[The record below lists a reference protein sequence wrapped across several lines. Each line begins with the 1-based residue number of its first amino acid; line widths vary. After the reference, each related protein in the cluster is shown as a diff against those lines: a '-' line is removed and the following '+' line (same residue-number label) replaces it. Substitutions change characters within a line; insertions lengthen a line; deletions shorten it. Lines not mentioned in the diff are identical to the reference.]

1 MSNSES
7 NFRIMLQAMLDK
19 VKSIA
24 NIKSDIKAIEPKLP
38 KVKIQG
44 KLDKTA
50 TQKELNSKIKTIK
63 PKVKVDADTTQ
74 AEKKIKKIGEQKN
87 KTTITPTVDNTQAVS
102 GLKQV
107 QKKTKTLWERFTA
120 NIFGS
125 NLIRMGTQKVIQA
138 VHEALRSIKEL
149 DTIKTDI
156 QMVSGTS
163 DSDVNAMMSSYNA
176 MAKTLSSTTKDVA
189 EAANEFLRMGESIQ
203 NTNELIRSSQILS
216 KVGMIESADAASYL
230 ISSLKGYKVAAEDS
244 LDIVSKLTSVD
255 LEAAVS
261 AGGLSE
267 ALSKCAN
274 IASNSGVTMDRLI
287 GYTATVGETTQKS
300 MSEVGNSFQAL
311 LSRMN
316 NIKIGRL
323 IDDETGES
331 LSDTEAVLNKLGI
344 RLRDTENTYRSF
356 DDVLDD
362 VGSRWESFTKV
373 EQNALSVAIA
383 GTRQRENF
391 EALMNNWGNAL
402 KYSETAANSAGSALE
417 RYGVYQDSIE
427 AKTNELTAALESLST
442 NTISEDLYSG
452 IIEATTGI
460 VEFLDKANL
469 LKASLTGLV
478 AMGVTKAIA
487 SIGAGFITAAKSTVQ
502 LSAAMALFD
511 RGLGA
516 DNLRDIGLAC
526 KGLNNN
532 QLKLILSTKGLKTE
546 QRLSILEGMGLEEQ
560 ERKQMLTTLGFAAA
574 EDKATVSTFLLKGAF
589 RALGTAIA
597 VNPIGAIVTTVTIA
611 TMVFTGFNKAMEE
624 VRQKAKELGDSFKS
638 TKSDIESYKSQ
649 IEDLHKTIND
659 SNSSI
664 EDVTNARQTLMSV
677 QNDLIDKFG
686 TEKETI
692 DLITSAIN
700 DQSDALDTLVGKQWQ
715 AAKNEFNDVGFWGG
729 IGNWLGGYKDNI
741 ERMADEMEDV
751 SFSFYI
757 EGINR
762 DINGNYRENND
773 LIRAL
778 EDAGFAYD
786 VYWEQL
792 KVSGGLQA
800 VYDDILK
807 IQRIAKDYDAPE
819 SFLNSLTKAANK
831 AKETLDSYG
840 EMWDNYILNE
850 RIFENENLAD
860 SWHKVNEAYSDYHD
874 AIVSGNQEEIE
885 RSLANYSDLMSNVLN
900 DSDVDESVKE
910 YFRDMYPALQAEAEK
925 WEFHAK
931 ILPEYDTHALNGM
944 TKADILNMLQTD
956 ELQYGE
962 QTFNSILNM
971 ASDYG
976 IITGDN
982 AEKVQQLL
990 DLLVLWGILQ
1000 DNINESTAEYTPD
1013 ANISV
1018 SDTITQLNTR
1028 LKPTFDSLKSAY
1040 NDIFTDDGGFALDSI
1055 DILSTCDSIKS
1066 KLDELNEIEGIT
1078 VDYSSYVD
1086 FVRVLG
1092 STESTEQDVEG
1103 AFNSLAASI
1112 TQTALTGKEDFATMK
1127 AALEDLGVANNEIVA
1142 FDVLIKNT
1150 EALKKA
1156 GLDLANAT
1164 DAQITAFANET
1175 VAAENVSQAIQ
1186 MLSFQKQLCRLQD
1199 MNTADEITNLR
1210 TLAENAGYT
1219 GQIIRYLTEL
1229 EKIYQGVANG
1239 TMNQNLI
1246 DAKLK
1251 RAETLQ
1257 TLIAEAASKVDYK
1270 PFEKSAAKAGASAGK
1285 AAGESFEDALK
1296 DELSSLNS
1304 VVSYIGDVIGDQID
1318 LFQEQKDAA
1327 IKALE
1332 AEKEAAEEA
1341 LEAEKELIQG
1351 KIDAKQA
1358 EIDAIEEA
1366 AEARKDELDLQKA
1379 QYELER
1385 MQNQR
1390 TILQYSESKGMH
1402 YVTDTKELREA
1413 KEAATEAEE
1422 NIRTAGMEKE
1432 ISGLNDAMD
1441 ILDRKIEESGKYY
1454 DSLIDQAEKYWDS
1467 LIKGLEDYKLRWQ
1480 ELTEIEEQA
1489 KMETALRNLGITTD
1503 NILSMSESAFQ
1514 SFKGTYLG
1522 LLNEMYS
1529 GNDGMINM
1537 LREFGGIP
1545 ADALSALSGTFSD
1558 AADSLDRFAG
1568 RTGTAAAAV
1577 QSVSGALNEV
1587 AGADIS
1593 SPIGQFDAL
1602 GSSVDNTAASISGGT
1617 APKAGVSGGFAG
1629 KDTPN
1634 AKYSSGSGSGS
1645 LVSSIE
1651 KAGETTAEVLGELD
1665 GDGAIGSFGRMGG
1678 VIAEAGS
1685 HVEGIIDGLN
1695 ELDGMAAE
1703 CTIVVNVETRG
1714 GVPAYAEG
1722 TAVSDVAGSI
1732 DLDSSRHKAEYS
1744 GSAHVTGTANVVGN
1758 WGVSNP
1764 GRSLVGELGQEL
1776 WIHAK
1781 DGRFETVGDHG
1792 AEFINTE
1799 KGDIIF
1805 NHLQTQE
1812 LLKRGRLSGR
1822 GKIFNGKAYINGIND
1837 VFVTPDG
1844 NVLTPPQPGDCTWD
1858 LQQKFKPLV
1867 DRILNGQTDIASSA
1881 MFEHQKQMEQMIKNI
1896 SYSNVVTNIANSRN
1910 IQPVVNN
1917 TFHVTMLM
1925 YGKEAS
1931 NRKQEIDRQHHTIPN
1946 QRPKD
1951 KHR

>member
-74 AEKKIKKIGEQKN
+74 AEKKIKEIGKQKN

-138 VHEALRSIKEL
+138 VNEALRSIKEL
-149 DTIKTDI
+149 DTIKTNL

-189 EAANEFLRMGESIQ
+189 EAANEFLRMGESIR

-230 ISSLKGYKVAAEDS
+230 ISSLKGYEVAAEDS

-316 NIKIGRL
+316 NIKIGRF

-597 VNPIGAIVTTVTIA
+597 VNPIGAIVTAVTIA

-700 DQSDALDTLVGKQWQ
+700 DQSDALDILVGKQWQ

-729 IGNWLGGYKDNI
+729 IGNWLDGYKDNI

-751 SFSFYI
+751 SFAFYI
-757 EGINR
+757 EGFGR
-762 DINGNYRENND
+762 DNNGNYGKNND

-778 EDAGFAYD
+778 EDAGFAYNL
-786 VYWEQL
+786 YFEQL

-925 WEFHAK
+925 WEFNAK

-962 QTFNSILNM
+962 QTFNSILKM

-1066 KLDELNEIEGIT
+1066 KL
-1078 VDYSSYVD
+1078 V
-1086 FVRVLG
+1086 
-1092 STESTEQDVEG
+1092 
-1103 AFNSLAASI
+1103 
-1112 TQTALTGKEDFATMK
+1112 
-1127 AALEDLGVANNEIVA
+1127 
-1142 FDVLIKNT
+1142 
-1150 EALKKA
+1150 
-1156 GLDLANAT
+1156 
-1164 DAQITAFANET
+1164 
-1175 VAAENVSQAIQ
+1175 
-1186 MLSFQKQLCRLQD
+1186 
-1199 MNTADEITNLR
+1199 
-1210 TLAENAGYT
+1210 
-1219 GQIIRYLTEL
+1219 
-1229 EKIYQGVANG
+1229 
-1239 TMNQNLI
+1239 
-1246 DAKLK
+1246 
-1251 RAETLQ
+1251 
-1257 TLIAEAASKVDYK
+1257 
-1270 PFEKSAAKAGASAGK
+1270 
-1285 AAGESFEDALK
+1285 
-1296 DELSSLNS
+1296 
-1304 VVSYIGDVIGDQID
+1304 
-1318 LFQEQKDAA
+1318 
-1327 IKALE
+1327 
-1332 AEKEAAEEA
+1332 
-1341 LEAEKELIQG
+1341 
-1351 KIDAKQA
+1351 
-1358 EIDAIEEA
+1358 
-1366 AEARKDELDLQKA
+1366 
-1379 QYELER
+1379 
-1385 MQNQR
+1385 
-1390 TILQYSESKGMH
+1390 
-1402 YVTDTKELREA
+1402 
-1413 KEAATEAEE
+1413 
-1422 NIRTAGMEKE
+1422 
-1432 ISGLNDAMD
+1432 
-1441 ILDRKIEESGKYY
+1441 
-1454 DSLIDQAEKYWDS
+1454 
-1467 LIKGLEDYKLRWQ
+1467 
-1480 ELTEIEEQA
+1480 
-1489 KMETALRNLGITTD
+1489 
-1503 NILSMSESAFQ
+1503 
-1514 SFKGTYLG
+1514 
-1522 LLNEMYS
+1522 
-1529 GNDGMINM
+1529 
-1537 LREFGGIP
+1537 
-1545 ADALSALSGTFSD
+1545 
-1558 AADSLDRFAG
+1558 
-1568 RTGTAAAAV
+1568 
-1577 QSVSGALNEV
+1577 
-1587 AGADIS
+1587 
-1593 SPIGQFDAL
+1593 
-1602 GSSVDNTAASISGGT
+1602 
-1617 APKAGVSGGFAG
+1617 
-1629 KDTPN
+1629 
-1634 AKYSSGSGSGS
+1634 
-1645 LVSSIE
+1645 
-1651 KAGETTAEVLGELD
+1651 
-1665 GDGAIGSFGRMGG
+1665 
-1678 VIAEAGS
+1678 
-1685 HVEGIIDGLN
+1685 
-1695 ELDGMAAE
+1695 
-1703 CTIVVNVETRG
+1703 
-1714 GVPAYAEG
+1714 
-1722 TAVSDVAGSI
+1722 
-1732 DLDSSRHKAEYS
+1732 
-1744 GSAHVTGTANVVGN
+1744 
-1758 WGVSNP
+1758 
-1764 GRSLVGELGQEL
+1764 
-1776 WIHAK
+1776 
-1781 DGRFETVGDHG
+1781 
-1792 AEFINTE
+1792 
-1799 KGDIIF
+1799 
-1805 NHLQTQE
+1805 
-1812 LLKRGRLSGR
+1812 
-1822 GKIFNGKAYINGIND
+1822 
-1837 VFVTPDG
+1837 
-1844 NVLTPPQPGDCTWD
+1844 
-1858 LQQKFKPLV
+1858 
-1867 DRILNGQTDIASSA
+1867 
-1881 MFEHQKQMEQMIKNI
+1881 
-1896 SYSNVVTNIANSRN
+1896 
-1910 IQPVVNN
+1910 
-1917 TFHVTMLM
+1917 
-1925 YGKEAS
+1925 
-1931 NRKQEIDRQHHTIPN
+1931 
-1946 QRPKD
+1946 
-1951 KHR
+1951 

>member
-1 MSNSES
+1 M
-7 NFRIMLQAMLDK
+7 
-19 VKSIA
+19 V
-24 NIKSDIKAIEPKLP
+24 
-38 KVKIQG
+38 
-44 KLDKTA
+44 
-50 TQKELNSKIKTIK
+50 
-63 PKVKVDADTTQ
+63 
-74 AEKKIKKIGEQKN
+74 
-87 KTTITPTVDNTQAVS
+87 QAV
-102 GLKQV
+102 
-107 QKKTKTLWERFTA
+107 
-120 NIFGS
+120 N
-125 NLIRMGTQKVIQA
+125 
-138 VHEALRSIKEL
+138 EALRSIKEL
-149 DTIKTDI
+149 DTIKTNI

-176 MAKTLSSTTKDVA
+176 MAKSLGSTTKDVA
-189 EAANEFLRMGESIQ
+189 EAANEFLRMGEGIQ

-274 IASNSGVTMDRLI
+274 IASKSGVTMDRLI

-344 RLRDTENTYRSF
+344 QLRDTGNTYRSF

-362 VGSRWESFTKV
+362 VGSRWKSFTKA
-373 EQNALSVAIA
+373 EQNALSAAIA
-383 GTRQRENF
+383 GTRQRESF

-452 IIEATTGI
+452 IIEATTGL

-487 SIGAGFITAAKSTVQ
+487 SIGAGFITAAKSTAQ

-511 RGLGA
+511 RGTSVQ
-516 DNLRDIGLAC
+516 NLKDIGAASV
-526 KGLNNN
+526 GLSSK
-532 QLKLILSTKGLKTE
+532 QLKLILSTKNLTYSQRLQILSGTGVAETE
-546 QRLSILEGMGLEEQ
+546 Q
-560 ERKQMLTTLGFAAA
+560 KQILTTLGFAAA
-574 EDKATVSTFLLKGAF
+574 EDKATMSTFSLKGAF
-589 RALGTAIA
+589 RALGATIA
-597 VNPIGAIVTTVTIA
+597 TNPVGWIVTAVTIA

-659 SNSSI
+659 SNSSV
-664 EDVTNARQTLMSV
+664 EDLTNARQTLMSV
-677 QNDLIDKFG
+677 QNELIDKFG
-686 TEKETI
+686 AEKETI

-700 DQSDALDTLVGKQWQ
+700 DQSGALDTLMGKRWQ

-751 SFSFYI
+751 SFAFYI
-757 EGINR
+757 EGINK

-786 VYWEQL
+786 VYLEQF

-840 EMWDNYILNE
+840 AMWDNYILND
-850 RIFENENLAD
+850 RIFENEDLAD

-874 AIVSGNQEEIE
+874 AFVSGNQEEME

-925 WEFHAK
+925 WEFNAK
-931 ILPEYDTHALNGM
+931 ILPEYDTHALNGR

-1164 DAQITAFANET
+1164 DAQIAAFANET

-1199 MNTADEITNLR
+1199 MNTANEIANLR
-1210 TLAENAGYT
+1210 ILAENAGYT
-1219 GQIIRYLTEL
+1219 GEVIQYMTEL
-1229 EKIYQGVANG
+1229 EKIYQKVANG

-1304 VVSYIGDVIGDQID
+1304 VISYIGDVIGDQID
-1318 LFQEQKDAA
+1318 LFAEQKDAA

-1402 YVTDTKELREA
+1402 YVTDTKEVREA

-1514 SFKGTYLG
+1514 SFKGSYLG

-1568 RTGTAAAAV
+1568 RTGSAAAAV

-1617 APKAGVSGGFAG
+1617 APKAGVSGGSAG

-1634 AKYSSGSGSGS
+1634 AQSSSVSGSGS

-1651 KAGETTAEVLGELD
+1651 KAGETVAEVLGEPD

-1722 TAVSDVAGSI
+1722 TAVSDVAGSM

-1744 GSAHVTGTANVVGN
+1744 GSAHVTGTANIVGN

-1799 KGDIIF
+1799 RGDIIF

-1822 GKIFNGKAYINGIND
+1822 GKISNGKAYINGIND

-1844 NVLTPPQPGDCTWD
+1844 NVLTPLQPGDHAWD

-1867 DRILNGQTDIASSA
+1867 DRILNGQTDIAGSA

-1917 TFHVTMLM
+1917 TFHVTMPNVTNSTSAETLM
-1925 YGKEAS
+1925 RDLQTLSIKKFQVDW
-1931 NRKQEIDRQHHTIPN
+1931 NR
-1946 QRPKD
+1946 
-1951 KHR
+1951 

>member
-1 MSNSES
+1 MATND
-7 NFRIMLQAMLDK
+7 FKLKVQAVLDK
-19 VKSIA
+19 VRSIV
-24 NIKSDIKAIEPKLP
+24 NIKADIKAIEAKLP
-38 KVKIQG
+38 KMKIQG
-44 KLDKTA
+44 TLNT
-50 TQKELNSKIKTIK
+50 TSTRKELNSKLKSIK

-74 AEKKIKKIGEQKN
+74 VEKKIKKIGKQKTN
-87 KTTITPTVDNTQAVS
+87 ATITPTVDTTQVVS
-102 GLKQV
+102 GLKKA
-107 QKKTKTLWERFTA
+107 QKETKTLWERFTA

-149 DTIKTDI
+149 DTIKTNI

-189 EAANEFLRMGESIQ
+189 EAANEFLRMGESIW

-300 MSEVGNSFQAL
+300 MSEVGNSFQSL

-316 NIKIGRL
+316 NIKNGRF

-362 VGSRWESFTKV
+362 VGSRWESFTKA

-442 NTISEDLYSG
+442 NTISEDLYSA
-452 IIEATTGI
+452 IIEATTGL
-460 VEFLDKANL
+460 VEFLDKMNL
-469 LKASLTGLV
+469 LKASFAGLV
-478 AMGVTKAIA
+478 ALGVSKAIA
-487 SIGAGFITAAKSTVQ
+487 SIGAGFVTAAKSTAQ

-511 RGLGA
+511 KGKGA
-516 DNLRDIGLAC
+516 DNLRNIGVAC
-526 KGLNNN
+526 KGLSDK
-532 QLKLILSTKGLKTE
+532 QLKLVLSTKGLINEDRK
-546 QRLSILEGMGLEEQ
+546 LILAGMGVADAEH
-560 ERKQMLTTLGFAAA
+560 KQMLTTLGFAAA
-574 EDKATVSTFLLKGAF
+574 EDKAVFSTFSLKVAF
-589 RALGTAIA
+589 KSLWATITA
-597 VNPIGAIVTTVTIA
+597 NPVGLIVTAVTIA
-611 TMVFTGFNKAMEE
+611 TMAFTGFNKAMEE

-677 QNDLIDKFG
+677 QNELIDKFG
-686 TEKETI
+686 MEKETI
-692 DLITSAIN
+692 ELITSAIN

-741 ERMADEMEDV
+741 ERMTDEMEDV
-751 SFSFYI
+751 SFAFYI
-757 EGINR
+757 EGVGR
-762 DINGNYRENND
+762 DNNGNYRKNND

-786 VYWEQL
+786 FYFEQL
-792 KVSGGLQA
+792 NVSGGLQA

-807 IQRIAKDYDAPE
+807 IQRIAKEYDAPE

-840 EMWDNYILNE
+840 VMWDNYILND
-850 RIFENENLAD
+850 RIFENEDLAD

-874 AIVSGNQEEIE
+874 AFVSGNQEEIE
-885 RSLANYSDLMSNVLN
+885 RSLANYFDLMSNVLN

-971 ASDYG
+971 ASDYR

-982 AEKVQQLL
+982 AEKVQKLL
-990 DLLVLWGILQ
+990 DLLVEWGIIQ
-1000 DNINESTAEYTPD
+1000 DSINESTAEYTPD
-1013 ANISV
+1013 TGISI

-1078 VDYSSYVD
+1078 VDYSSYID

-1142 FDVLIKNT
+1142 FDAFIKNT

-1164 DAQITAFANET
+1164 DAQITAFANEI

-1199 MNTADEITNLR
+1199 MNTANEITNLR

-1251 RAETLQ
+1251 RAKTLQ

-1285 AAGESFEDALK
+1285 AAGKSFEDALK
-1296 DELSSLNS
+1296 DELSNLNS
-1304 VVSYIGDVIGDQID
+1304 VVSYIGDIIGGQID
-1318 LFQEQKDAA
+1318 LLEEQKDAA
-1327 IKALE
+1327 VEALE

-1366 AEARKDELDLQKA
+1366 AEARRDELDLQKA

-1402 YVTDTKELREA
+1402 YVTDTKEVREA

-1441 ILDRKIEESGKYY
+1441 ILDRKIEESDKHY

-1480 ELTEIEEQA
+1480 ELTEIEDHA
-1489 KMETALRNLGITTD
+1489 KMETALRNLGFTTD
-1503 NILSMSESAFQ
+1503 NILSMSESTFQ
-1514 SFKGTYLG
+1514 SFKGSYLG

-1545 ADALSALSGTFSD
+1545 ADALSAFSGTFSD

-1568 RTGTAAAAV
+1568 RTGSAAAAV

-1629 KDTPN
+1629 KDTHN

-1651 KAGETTAEVLGELD
+1651 KAGETTAEVLGEPD

-1844 NVLTPPQPGDCTWD
+1844 NVLTPPQPGDCAWD

-1917 TFHVTMLM
+1917 TFHVTMPNVTNSTSAETLM
-1925 YGKEAS
+1925 RDLQTLSIKKFQVDW
-1931 NRKQEIDRQHHTIPN
+1931 NR
-1946 QRPKD
+1946 
-1951 KHR
+1951 